1 MNLLKLLPVV
11 LVVFV
16 SGCATQY
23 QAGETT
29 VTPQY
34 SFESGEYPTSVKVG
48 EEFTM
53 SWKINTN
60 APTTIK
66 HTAVHYSTKSNPGQ
80 YGFDI
85 APAASGYG
93 SLTPDYASGNFTIP
107 NTFSVKIKAT
117 EPGNLYYRLHTI
129 IDGRNY
135 WTTEYMIAVEGTATQ
150 GTLQGEV
157 SPQTTPTPAPTPTP
171 PALTVKDFTIEA
183 DDNGFYRDGQK
194 ITSVSASKS
203 DVVKITFQV
212 RSQNVYFGGL
222 DFRGCG
228 QDTPDTSPG
237 GSAQV
242 QFTADT
248 TCTITSYW
256 PSSNREKS
264 RMDVVVA

>member
-1 MNLLKLLPVV
+1 MNKFLFLPVV
-11 LVVFV
+11 LIVFV

-23 QAGETT
+23 QAEETA

-34 SFESGEYPTSVKVG
+34 SIESGEYPTSAKVG

-117 EPGNLYYRLHTI
+117 EPGNLYYRLHAI
-129 IDGRNY
+129 IGGRNY
-135 WTTEYMIAVEGTATQ
+135 WTTEYMIDVEGTATQ

-157 SPQTTPTPAPTPTP
+157 SPQTTPTLASTPTP
-171 PALTVKDFTIEA
+171 PALTVKGFTIEA
-183 DDNGFYRDGQK
+183 DDDGFYRDGQK
-194 ITSVSASKS
+194 ITSVSVSKS
-203 DVVKITFQV
+203 DAVKITFKV
-212 RSQNVYFGGL
+212 REAGTYFGGL

-228 QDTPDTSPG
+228 QDTPDTRPG
-237 GSAQV
+237 ASAEM
-242 QFTADT
+242 QFTADS

-256 PSSNREKS
+256 PSSNVVKKS
-264 RMDVVVA
+264 MQVVVS